1 MHTPLVISLV
11 ILAIAVALTVG
22 MIRLV
27 EQFTTKRKLNHQ
39 KIILDS
45 ACLHAAYA
53 ISQVID
59 DVGNCHGDFVQAM
72 CILFLILVCST
83 NFMQGWTY
91 PEKESVK
98 E

>member
-45 ACLHAAYA
+45 SCFHAAYA
-53 ISQVID
+53 ISKVID

-72 CILFLILVCST
+72 CILLLILVCST
-83 NFMQGWTY
+83 SFMSGWTY
-91 PEKESVK
+91 PGKESVK
-98 E
+98 K